1 MLLNKMYKTVF
12 LCCRLGE
19 TERTRH
25 FLLLREK
32 LGIDRPLVITAAK
45 EHLDKSEKEA
55 VNLVARASG
64 EGRAMVRP
72 GRSEQQLQAWDMTAK
87 EREIAT
93 KFVKLIQYH
102 PNKVAGGGGVTAAAE
117 GETPTAGDP
126 DRLLADAVTNSSQHE

>member
-1 MLLNKMYKTVF
+1 LVHA
-12 LCCRLGE
+12 RLGE

-32 LGIDRPLVITAAK
+32 LGIDRPMVLAGAGTK

-72 GRSEQQLQAWDMTAK
+72 GRPADPNHLQAWDMTPR
-87 EREIAT
+87 ERHIAS

-102 PNKVAGGGGVTAAAE
+102 PNKAATSGVAGAAD
-117 GETPTAGDP
+117 GETPTAGGDP
-126 DRLLADAVTNSSQHE
+126 ERLLADAITNSSQHE

>member
-1 MLLNKMYKTVF
+1 MLYLSI
-12 LCCRLGE
+12 RLGE

-32 LGIDRPLVITAAK
+32 LGIDRPMVIAAAK

-72 GRSEQQLQAWDMTAK
+72 PGRQDQQLQAWDMTAR
-87 EREIAT
+87 EREIAA

-102 PNKVAGGGGVTAAAE
+102 PNKAANVPGAAAE
-117 GETPTAGDP
+117 GETPTANDP
-126 DRLLADAVTNSSQHE
+126 DRLLADAITNSSHHE